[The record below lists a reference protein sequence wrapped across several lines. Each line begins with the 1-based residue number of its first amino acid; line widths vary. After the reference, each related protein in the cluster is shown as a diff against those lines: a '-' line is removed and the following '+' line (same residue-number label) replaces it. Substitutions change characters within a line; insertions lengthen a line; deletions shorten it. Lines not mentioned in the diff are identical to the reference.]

1 MQRLRS
7 WIAVFPS
14 TGNANAHASNS
25 KLIGFRDPNI
35 GVTPLANWTLSVNG
49 KLAGPMDTEKAK
61 LIARES
67 PGSWCWRSGMSDWEL
82 VHLVPEIRP
91 AKRDGTPLPAPAAE
105 MISAK
110 PLSFPAGVALASTY
124 SPPASAPEPT
134 PPPSVASSTVV
145 QELPGGG
152 MSQGYGSNKRTD
164 GIDYKVHGSDLQF
177 VEVELDEG
185 ESAVAEAGALMFK
198 SPSVEMT
205 TIFGDG
211 SDSDSGFVGK
221 LFSAGKRLI
230 TGEGMFTTV
239 FTQKRPGKGVV
250 AFAAP
255 FPGTIL
261 ALDLKA
267 FGGRLI
273 CQKDSFLAGSK
284 GVSIGLHFQKKIL
297 TGLFG
302 GEGFCLQKLEG
313 DGVVFVHMGGTLRKI
328 ELAPGEQLDIDTGC
342 LAAMTASVDFDIRPA
357 GGIKSMLFGGEG
369 MFLGTLRGP
378 GTVWIQSLPFSRL
391 ASRFL
396 AAAPNGGGQ
405 RQG

>member
-1 MQRLRS
+1 M
-7 WIAVFPS
+7 V
-14 TGNANAHASNS
+14 H
-25 KLIGFRDPNI
+25 
-35 GVTPLANWTLSVNG
+35 
-49 KLAGPMDTEKAK
+49 
-61 LIARES
+61 ES
-67 PGSWCWRSGMSDWEL
+67 PG
-82 VHLVPEIRP
+82 
-91 AKRDGTPLPAPAAE
+91 
-105 MISAK
+105 
-110 PLSFPAGVALASTY
+110 
-124 SPPASAPEPT
+124 
-134 PPPSVASSTVV
+134 
-145 QELPGGG
+145 GGS
-152 MSQGYGSNKRTD
+152 SQGYGSSQRTE
-164 GIDYKVHGSDLQF
+164 GIDYKVHGSDLHF

-198 SPSVEMT
+198 SCSVEMT

-255 FPGTIL
+255 FLGTIL
-261 ALDLKA
+261 ALDLKV

-297 TGLFG
+297 TGLFS
-302 GEGFCLQKLEG
+302 GEGFCVQKLEG

-328 ELAPGEQLDIDTGC
+328 ELAPGEKLDIDTGC
-342 LAAMTASVDFDIRPA
+342 LAAMTAGVDFGIRPA
-357 GGIKSMLFGGEG
+357 GGIKSMLLGGEG
-369 MFLGTLRGP
+369 MLLGTLRGP